1 MLISS
6 VDDAIVEFGTCGSKF
21 PHQSIRWALDHWHEA
36 APRLIRL
43 LEDCAS
49 GVDRSETTKRAVFFV
64 AHLLAEKRETQAFG
78 ALCLLVENQ
87 DLCEDVLSG
96 AITET
101 LKALLVSTW
110 DGDAARLKH
119 LIEAD
124 AADEFVR
131 AAALDALTYLTKTEA
146 FRDDETRAYL
156 VHLAGTMQPR
166 SASFVWTGWAGV
178 AANLGYADLREKVAA
193 LVECGFI
200 EPMHMNLGDFD
211 IQLQRTLD
219 DPTGWAGIE
228 FDRIGPFTDTIGTLS
243 TWASFAERTRSDPW
257 SARSMPHVDPLRK
270 VGRNDPCPCGSGKKY
285 KKCCLQ

>member
-6 VDDAIVEFGTCGSKF
+6 VDDAIVDFGTCGSKF
-21 PHQSIRWALDHWHEA
+21 PHKSIRWALDHWHEA
-36 APRLIRL
+36 APRLVRL

-49 GVDRSETTKRAVFFV
+49 GVDRSETTKRAIFFV
-64 AHLLAEKRETQAFG
+64 AHLLAEKRETRAFG
-78 ALCLLVENQ
+78 PLCLLVENQ

-101 LKALLVSTW
+101 LKALLISTW

-119 LIEAD
+119 LIEAV

-131 AAALDALTYLTKTEA
+131 AAALDAFTYLTKTEA
-146 FRDDETRAYL
+146 FRDEETRAYL
-156 VHLAGTMQPR
+156 VHLAETMQPR
-166 SASFVWTGWAGV
+166 SACFVWTGWAGV

-193 LVECGFI
+193 LVERGFI

-257 SARSMPHVDPLRK
+257 VRSMPHVDPSRK